1 MVDTSSWRVGAIL
14 SLLVCFLAI
23 VAPAP
28 GATPGGR
35 PQAPDAAGR
44 KRVKLHGKVTDF
56 DGKPLAKA
64 QIRVLGR
71 GFARDVAGAVADEN
85 GRYEMEVE
93 EGTYLAVW
101 ICKDYK
107 EKMLEYWAWHVPI
120 YGDLELSARVDGLE
134 VYGTNAFW
142 PRYRQVL
149 MVYFR
154 PMSLKR
160 YHVFLQGKRDAP
172 GAIAIV
178 PNLAPHDIHVTI
190 DGKPVPVLGVNKVR
204 EQVPSEQ
211 YMEAYLVQVQ
221 ADGIDETDAYRK
233 ITVAIT
239 DRETGEQGEG
249 SVFWRNTRYEEGEE
263 SGGKE

>member
-1 MVDTSSWRVGAIL
+1 MRNSNRRLGAACGVLILLASIAAPALGETSSSAL
-14 SLLVCFLAI
+14 QTLDMAE
-23 VAPAP
+23 
-28 GATPGGR
+28 
-35 PQAPDAAGR
+35 R

-56 DGKPLAKA
+56 EGKPLDKA

-71 GFARDVAGAVADEN
+71 GFGKDVASALTDES
-85 GRYEMEVE
+85 GMYQLEVE

-107 EKMLEYWAWHVPI
+107 EKTLEYWAWHVPI

-160 YHVFLQGKRDAP
+160 YNSFVSGKTDAP

-178 PNLAPHDIHVTI
+178 PSLTAEDIQVTI
-190 DGKPVPVLGVNKVR
+190 DGQPAPVLGVSKVR
-204 EQVPSEQ
+204 EQTSSEQ
-211 YMEAYLVQVQ
+211 YMEAYLVQVK
-221 ADGIDETDAYRK
+221 AEGIYDTDAYRK
-233 ITVAIT
+233 ITLAIT
-239 DRETGEQGEG
+239 DRETAEKGEG
-249 SVFWRNTRYEEGEE
+249 SVFWRNTLYVEGQE
-263 SGGKE
+263 SE